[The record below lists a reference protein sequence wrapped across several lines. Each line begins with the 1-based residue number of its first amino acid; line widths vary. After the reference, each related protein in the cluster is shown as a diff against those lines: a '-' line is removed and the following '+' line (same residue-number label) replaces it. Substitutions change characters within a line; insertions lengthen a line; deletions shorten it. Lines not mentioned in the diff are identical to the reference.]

1 MRAYTPGGRFD
12 SDFEL
17 DSIGDGITADL
28 TNPAGTKAQWWIFNS
43 AASVR
48 DPIYDVE
55 PLGGVVFGLGH
66 IYSLL
71 LEPLSLKEL
80 ELKMSEVSITLILC
94 T

>member
-55 PLGGVVFGLGH
+55 PL
-66 IYSLL
+66 
-71 LEPLSLKEL
+71 SLKEL